1 MDIIIRPRIKE
12 DKISER
18 ISKFHGQKTSL
29 GGTAH
34 SHGSVKT
41 HPLHE
46 KFHDVS
52 FNFSPFDLILY
63 IPHDK
68 LLREADLAHTT
79 VQKHRYHSKDYTMT
93 PFSNSLIDRFSN

>member
-1 MDIIIRPRIKE
+1 MAKKHLLVVQPTLTDL
-12 DKISER
+12 
-18 ISKFHGQKTSL
+18 SKLTRCAKNFMI
-29 GGTAH
+29 
-34 SHGSVKT
+34 
-41 HPLHE
+41 
-46 KFHDVS
+46 VS